1 MESEKNTQS
10 RSANFWMDFGPLLVF
25 FVSFQF
31 FKKNN
36 PDSAMLIAAG
46 IFASLAV
53 IVLLIGWLRYKKL
66 SKMLLLTTVIIVITA
81 SLAIWSGNKVI
92 FFMKP
97 TIINV
102 LFAVTLIIGSFFK
115 KNPLKAILGGTIIL
129 PDSMWNKLSIR
140 WGIFFIMMAILNEYV
155 WRTQTESFWA
165 SFKVFGVMPIT
176 MVFMLTQLPFIQK
189 NGKIKQ

>member
-1 MESEKNTQS
+1 MTHENTQS
-10 RSANFWMDFGPLLVF
+10 KSANFWMDFGPLLVF

-46 IFASLAV
+46 IFATLAV
-53 IVLLIGWLRYKKL
+53 VVVFIGWLKYKKV
-66 SKMLLLTTVIIVITA
+66 SKVLILTTVIIVITA

-97 TIINV
+97 TIINI
-102 LFAVTLIIGSFFK
+102 LFAVTLMIGTFLK
-115 KNPLKAILGGTIIL
+115 KNPLKAMLKQTIIL
-129 PDSMWNKLSIR
+129 PDSMWNKLSLR
-140 WGIFFIMMAILNEYV
+140 WGVFFLCMAILNEYI

-176 MVFMLTQLPFIQK
+176 MGFMLTQLPFIMK
-189 NGKIKQ
+189 NGKINQ

>member
-1 MESEKNTQS
+1 MTHENTQS
-10 RSANFWMDFGPLLVF
+10 KSANFWMDFGPLLVF

-46 IFASLAV
+46 IFATLAV
-53 IVLLIGWLRYKKL
+53 VVVFIGWLKYKKV
-66 SKMLLLTTVIIVITA
+66 SKVLMLTTVIIVITA

-97 TIINV
+97 TIINI
-102 LFAVTLIIGSFFK
+102 LFAVTLMIGTFLK
-115 KNPLKAILGGTIIL
+115 KNPLKAMLKQTIIL
-129 PDSMWNKLSIR
+129 PDSMWNKLSLR
-140 WGIFFIMMAILNEYV
+140 WGVFFLCMAILNEYI

-176 MVFMLTQLPFIQK
+176 MAFMLTQLPFIMK
-189 NGKIKQ
+189 NGKINQ

>member
-1 MESEKNTQS
+1 MTHENTQS
-10 RSANFWMDFGPLLVF
+10 KSANFWMDFGPLLVF
-25 FVSFQF
+25 FISFQF

-46 IFASLAV
+46 IFATLAV
-53 IVLLIGWLRYKKL
+53 VVVFIGWLKYKKV
-66 SKMLLLTTVIIVITA
+66 SKVLILTTVIIVITA

-97 TIINV
+97 TIINI
-102 LFAVTLIIGSFFK
+102 LFAVTLMIGTFLK
-115 KNPLKAILGGTIIL
+115 KNPLEAMLKQTIIL
-129 PDSMWNKLSIR
+129 PDSMWNKLSLR
-140 WGIFFIMMAILNEYV
+140 WGVFFLCMAILNEYI

-176 MVFMLTQLPFIQK
+176 MAFMLTQLPFIMK
-189 NGKIKQ
+189 NGKINQ

>member
-1 MESEKNTQS
+1 MTHENTQS
-10 RSANFWMDFGPLLVF
+10 KSANFCMDFGPLLVF

-46 IFASLAV
+46 IFATLAV
-53 IVLLIGWLRYKKL
+53 VVVFIGWLKYKKV
-66 SKMLLLTTVIIVITA
+66 SKVLILTTVIIVITA

-97 TIINV
+97 TIINI
-102 LFAVTLIIGSFFK
+102 LFAVTLMIGTFLK
-115 KNPLKAILGGTIIL
+115 KNPLKAMLKQTIIL
-129 PDSMWNKLSIR
+129 PDSMWNKLSLR
-140 WGIFFIMMAILNEYV
+140 WGVFFLCMAILNEYI

-176 MVFMLTQLPFIQK
+176 MAFMLTQLPFIMK
-189 NGKIKQ
+189 NGKINQ

>member
-1 MESEKNTQS
+1 MTHEKTQS
-10 RSANFWMDFGPLLVF
+10 KSANFWMDFGPLLVF
-25 FVSFQF
+25 FISFQF

-46 IFASLAV
+46 IFATLAV
-53 IVLLIGWLRYKKL
+53 VVVFIGWLKYKKV
-66 SKMLLLTTVIIVITA
+66 SKVLILTTVIIVITA

-97 TIINV
+97 TIINI
-102 LFAVTLIIGSFFK
+102 LFAVTLMIGTFLK
-115 KNPLKAILGGTIIL
+115 KNPLKAMLKQTIIL
-129 PDSMWNKLSIR
+129 PDSMWNKLSLR
-140 WGIFFIMMAILNEYV
+140 WGVFFLCMAILNEYI

-176 MVFMLTQLPFIQK
+176 MAFMLTQLPFIMK
-189 NGKIKQ
+189 NGKINQ

>member
-1 MESEKNTQS
+1 MTHENTQS
-10 RSANFWMDFGPLLVF
+10 KSANFWMDFGPLLVF

-46 IFASLAV
+46 IFATLAV
-53 IVLLIGWLRYKKL
+53 VVVFIGWLKYKKV
-66 SKMLLLTTVIIVITA
+66 SKVLILTTVIIVITA

-97 TIINV
+97 TIINI
-102 LFAVTLIIGSFFK
+102 LFAVTLMIGTFLK
-115 KNPLKAILGGTIIL
+115 KNPLKAMLKQTIIL
-129 PDSMWNKLSIR
+129 PDSMWNKLSLR
-140 WGIFFIMMAILNEYV
+140 WGVFFLCMAILNEYI

-176 MVFMLTQLPFIQK
+176 MAFMLTQLPFIMK
-189 NGKIKQ
+189 NGKINQ

>member
-1 MESEKNTQS
+1 MTHKNTQS
-10 RSANFWMDFGPLLVF
+10 KSANFWMDFGPLLVF

-46 IFASLAV
+46 IFATLAV
-53 IVLLIGWLRYKKL
+53 VVVFIGWLKYKKV
-66 SKMLLLTTVIIVITA
+66 SKVLILTTVIIVITA

-97 TIINV
+97 TIINI
-102 LFAVTLIIGSFFK
+102 LFAVTLMIGTFLK
-115 KNPLKAILGGTIIL
+115 KNPLKAMLKQTIIL
-129 PDSMWNKLSIR
+129 PDSMWNKLSLR
-140 WGIFFIMMAILNEYV
+140 WGVFFLCMAILNEYI

-176 MVFMLTQLPFIQK
+176 MAFMLTQLPFIMK
-189 NGKIKQ
+189 NGKINQ